1 MRLDKFLK
9 VSRLVK
15 RREVAKELCDDGDVL
30 INGKVGKPSS
40 EVVPG
45 DKLIL
50 CLGRHTVTAEV
61 LETRPFANKDQA
73 GELYR
78 ILSDEVKE
86 RTDENVQLHH

>member
-15 RREVAKELCDDGDVL
+15 RREVAKELCDDGDVA
-30 INGKVGKPSS
+30 INGKIAKPSA
-40 EVVPG
+40 EVAPG
-45 DKLIL
+45 DKLTL
-50 CLGRHTVTAEV
+50 QLGRHTLTAEV
-61 LETRPFANKDQA
+61 LETRPYANKNQA

-86 RTDENVQLHH
+86 RTEEDD